1 MPDTNTKILDRPKT
15 LKELAERSHSLED
28 FGRNLRDWQHEISR
42 QVSSTKE
49 FEHRLQ
55 EAPELLADK
64 FENGEVAD
72 AYLAAYAD
80 WLSNRTNIKSPRWVK
95 NPQRRLNTPWYADSN
110 HSQLE
115 SLAPE
120 SFRIRGVYTIPESI
134 FNPRRGRPK
143 VSAEH
148 KRLKAIER
156 QRQYRKR
163 IKALVE
169 KARAL

>member
-1 MPDTNTKILDRPKT
+1 MRFKL
-15 LKELAERSHSLED
+15 
-28 FGRNLRDWQHEISR
+28 
-42 QVSSTKE
+42 
-49 FEHRLQ
+49 RLQ

-64 FENGEVAD
+64 FGDGGVAD

-80 WLSNRTNIKSPRWVK
+80 WLSIRANIKSPRWVET
-95 NPQRRLNTPWYADSN
+95 PQRRLSTPWYADSN

-115 SLAPE
+115 SLTPK
-120 SFRIRGVYTIPESI
+120 SFRIRGVYTVPESI

-143 VSAEH
+143 VSAEQ

-169 KARAL
+169 KARALDP